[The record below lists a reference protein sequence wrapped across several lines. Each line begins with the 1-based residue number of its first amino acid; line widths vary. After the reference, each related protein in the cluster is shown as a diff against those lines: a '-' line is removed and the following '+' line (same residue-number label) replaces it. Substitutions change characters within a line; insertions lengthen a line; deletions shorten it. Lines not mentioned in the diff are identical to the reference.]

1 MNAMKLEEIKKLR
14 KIIWNVNKKHR
25 ESFTSLEKFAIWI
38 TERIG
43 TMGFFFLLFAWTIS
57 WLIWNIFAPPNLKFD
72 PFPAFVL
79 WLFISNMLQLF
90 FLPLIMVGQNL
101 QGRHAEMRAENDF
114 EINLKAEKELET
126 ILESLGK
133 QEKDIA
139 KILDKLTRP

>member
-1 MNAMKLEEIKKLR
+1 MKLEEIKKLR

-25 ESFTSLEKFAIWI
+25 ESFTSLEKFAIWT
-38 TERIG
+38 TERVG
-43 TMGFFFLLFAWTIS
+43 TMGFFFLLFAWTIIWS
-57 WLIWNIFAPPNLKFD
+57 IWNIFAPPNLKFD

>member
-1 MNAMKLEEIKKLR
+1 MKLEEIKKLR

-57 WLIWNIFAPPNLKFD
+57 WLIWNIFVPPNLKFD

>member
-1 MNAMKLEEIKKLR
+1 MKLEEIKKLR

-57 WLIWNIFAPPNLKFD
+57 WLIWNIFVPPNLKFD

-90 FLPLIMVGQNL
+90 FLPLIMVAQNL
-101 QGRHAEMRAENDF
+101 QGRHAEMRVESDF
-114 EINLKAEKELET
+114 EINLKAEKGLEA
-126 ILESLGK
+126 ILESLEK

>member
-1 MNAMKLEEIKKLR
+1 MKLEEIKKLR

-25 ESFTSLEKFAIWI
+25 ESFAPLEKFAIWI

-43 TMGFFFLLFAWTIS
+43 TLGFFFLLFAWTIVWS
-57 WLIWNIFAPPNLKFD
+57 IWNIFAPPNLKFD

-79 WLFISNMLQLF
+79 WIFISNMLQLF

-101 QGRHAEMRAENDF
+101 QGRHAEMRAESDF

-126 ILESLGK
+126 ILESLEK

-139 KILDKLTRP
+139 KILDKLTRS

>member
-1 MNAMKLEEIKKLR
+1 MKLEEIKKLQ

-25 ESFTSLEKFAIWI
+25 ESFTSLEKFAIWT
-38 TERIG
+38 TERVG
-43 TMGFFFLLFAWTIS
+43 TMGFFFLLFAWTIIWS
-57 WLIWNIFAPPNLKFD
+57 IWNIFAPPNLKFD